1 MAATPENRKTFIRSA
16 LLFVRNHGFDG
27 LDLAWEFPGQ
37 NGSPPEDKQRF
48 TALIKVNRLHKVL
61 NDC

>member
-1 MAATPENRKTFIRSA
+1 MVATPENRKSFIRSA
-16 LLFVRNHGFDG
+16 LLFLRKHDFDG

-48 TALIKVNRLHKVL
+48 AALTKVSRLYVYRVE
-61 NDC
+61 